1 MKNERWSTLFPE
13 DRAYLGQTNYKRFLA
28 YQQLGVRPQDVEIV
42 PLFRAQLSSLTR
54 CISRDRGEGNT
65 QSRATIGPFSYLEH
79 SSDPDAR
86 KALAAYESVPASYRR
101 LLPPEAF
108 CLAAGVSPRRV
119 LEMIAIVLVQNGG
132 RLTDLRAAVAQ
143 KRVLGKTLERAL
155 QDEGWRERLTIHKA
169 TGAVPTWGWKGGDT
183 AFAPDEAQ
191 AEESPN
197 EEL

>member
-1 MKNERWSTLFPE
+1 MTEHEIYLTPE
-13 DRAYLGQTNYKRFLA
+13 DREGLGQTNYKRFRA

-42 PLFRAQLSSLTR
+42 PLFRAQLMGLAR
-54 CISRDRGEGNT
+54 CISRDRGKGNT
-65 QSRATIGPFSYLEH
+65 PSGTTIGPFSCLEE

-86 KALAAYESVPASYRR
+86 RVLAACKAVPQTYRR

-132 RLTDLRAAVAQ
+132 RLTDIRAAVAQ
-143 KRVLGKTLERAL
+143 RRVLNKTAERAL

-169 TGAVPTWGWKGGDT
+169 TGLVPTWGWKDIK
-183 AFAPDEAQ
+183 DEG
-191 AEESPN
+191 SN
-197 EEL
+197 E